1 MKLIPDW
8 RRVLARAWSMRLI
21 ELAFVSNIIINVVP
35 SIADFLPWWLTL
47 LLLGSAWTARLI
59 WQPDTNEAAN
69 ALKQDPADRA
79 GEEGYCRRA
88 CRRVRSWLGL

>member
-1 MKLIPDW
+1 MKLLPDW

-21 ELAFVSNIIINVVP
+21 ELAFVSNFIINVVP

-59 WQPDTNEAAN
+59 WQPDKVTTDAD
-69 ALKQDPADRA
+69 KQDPVVKA
-79 GEEGYCRRA
+79 G
-88 CRRVRSWLGL
+88 